1 MKLYQ
6 NVCLNNIL
14 VKFEYGSCRKKTIPP
29 DQICSKPCS
38 SSRGRSFAFYIFFT
52 GMCTIVIS
60 RLSLNMYYVGSKTRS
75 PDKIPLKPC
84 SPSRGHSFAL
94 IFMELYQKVCLMM
107 SWSSLNM
114 GHVGSKRRSLGQIC
128 FKFCS
133 PLEALVLLQS

>member
-1 MKLYQ
+1 MGHVGRKLYHQIRFVQ
-6 NVCLNNIL
+6 NL
-14 VKFEYGSCRKKTIPP
+14 VHPP
-29 DQICSKPCS
+29 EAAVLLSI
-38 SSRGRSFAFYIFFT
+38 FFFT